1 MEPNNKDIETQTTPP
16 PSQQQ
21 LEIEVA
27 FDYSKRAQW
36 LRAAVLGA
44 NDGLLSTSSLMVGVG
59 AIRKDVKTMI
69 LAGIAGMV
77 AGACSMAI
85 GEFVSV
91 YSQYDIEMAQ
101 IERECKVNR
110 VEKCVL
116 EAKRKRLPSPA
127 KAAVASGVAF
137 AVGAV
142 VPLMAAAF
150 IRNYVV
156 RLGVVVGAV
165 SIALL
170 GFGALSAFLGKA
182 PLVKSLARV
191 LIGGWI
197 AMGITFA
204 LTKLVGC
211 IGL

>member
-1 MEPNNKDIETQTTPP
+1 
-16 PSQQQ
+16 
-21 LEIEVA
+21 
-27 FDYSKRAQW
+27 
-36 LRAAVLGA
+36 
-44 NDGLLSTSSLMVGVG
+44 MVGVG

-101 IERECKVNR
+101 IEREYKVNR
-110 VEKCVL
+110 VEKCDL
-116 EAKRKRLPSPA
+116 EAERKRLPSPA
-127 KAAVASGVAF
+127 KAAAASGVAF

-142 VPLMAAAF
+142 VPLVAASF
-150 IRNYVV
+150 IRDYVV

-170 GFGALSAFLGKA
+170 GFGGLSAFLGRA

-191 LIGGWI
+191 LIGGWM
-197 AMGITFA
+197 AMGITFG
-204 LTKLVGC
+204 LTKLIGC